1 MEPTND
7 PKLSELLRE
16 WQVPNSPSS
25 LDRRV
30 LDLRGAGSSKSS
42 WRFLLT
48 GSVRIPVPVGLAIAV
63 LLLAMAGA
71 LVLRRAESPAAP
83 TTVPSINLVEFRPVT
98 DLNVRVI
105 PGHETN

>member
-16 WQVPNSPSS
+16 WQVPNAPGS

-30 LDLRGAGSSKSS
+30 LDRRGAGSNKSW

-71 LVLRRAESPAAP
+71 LVLRLTERPSAPA
-83 TTVPSINLVEFRPVT
+83 TVPSVNLAEFRPVT

-105 PGHETN
+105 PGHAKN

>member
-16 WQVPNSPSS
+16 WQVPNAPSS

-30 LDLRGAGSSKSS
+30 FDLRGADSTKSW

-63 LLLAMAGA
+63 LLLAMASA
-71 LVLRRAESPAAP
+71 LIVRRQPTAPAP
-83 TTVPSINLVEFRPVT
+83 LSVSLVEFRPVK
-98 DLNVRVI
+98 DVNVRVI
-105 PGHETN
+105 RGDEAN

>member
-1 MEPTND
+1 MEPTDD

-16 WQVPNSPSS
+16 WQVPNAPGS

-30 LDLRGAGSSKSS
+30 SGLRGAGSKKSW
-42 WRFLLT
+42 WRFLLS

-71 LVLRRAESPAAP
+71 LVLRRTGGSTTPAA
-83 TTVPSINLVEFRPVT
+83 VPSISLVEFRPVT

-105 PGHETN
+105 RGHETN